1 MVIIWFFFIFYFK
14 LVCKFQILT
23 GIVMNLIGFIVIF
36 IASNLWLNS
45 IFDLQV
51 FDKFNNLTEIRNM
64 SLINKF

>member
-1 MVIIWFFFIFYFK
+1 
-14 LVCKFQILT
+14 
-23 GIVMNLIGFIVIF
+23 MNLIGFIVIF

-51 FDKFNNLTEIRNM
+51 FDKFNNLTEIKNI